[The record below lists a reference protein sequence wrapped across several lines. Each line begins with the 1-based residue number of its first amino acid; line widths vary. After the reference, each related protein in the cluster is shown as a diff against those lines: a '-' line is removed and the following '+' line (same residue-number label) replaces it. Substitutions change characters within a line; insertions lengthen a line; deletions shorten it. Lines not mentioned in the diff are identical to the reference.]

1 MSNKKRVK
9 IQPPEL
15 LTPESYPFSWGM
27 RVPSGDLLFIS
38 GQVSTAIDRNV
49 IGPGNMTAQTK
60 QVFSN
65 MGLVLSETGA
75 SFSDVVELTTYLVGR
90 NNLEEHVAAVNEIFP
105 SLFPDGIYPAN
116 NLLII
121 DGLYQEEFLLEVKAI
136 AVLH

>member
-15 LTPESYPFSWGM
+15 LTPESYPFSWGI
-27 RVPSGDLLFIS
+27 RVSSGELLFIS
-38 GQVSTAIDRNV
+38 GQVSTDIDRNV
-49 IGPGNMTAQTK
+49 IGPGDMTAQTK
-60 QVFSN
+60 QVFYN
-65 MGLVLSETGA
+65 MGLVLKEAGA

-90 NNLEEHVAAVNEIFP
+90 NNLKEHASAVNELFP

-116 NLLII
+116 NLLLI
-121 DGLYQEEFLLEVKAI
+121 DGLYREEFLLEVKAI